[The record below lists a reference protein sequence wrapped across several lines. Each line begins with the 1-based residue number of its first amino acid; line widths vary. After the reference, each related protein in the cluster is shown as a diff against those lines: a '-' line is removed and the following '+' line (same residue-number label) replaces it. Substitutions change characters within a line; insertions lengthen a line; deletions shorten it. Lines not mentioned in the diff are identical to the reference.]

1 MLLISSAVACF
12 TRDNPARC
20 RAAVLSRSLCRTTVC
35 IPAQRNSTAALVLV
49 LQFTE
54 ALFRQYR
61 LQIMATGEPALGAM
75 RKCSR
80 GCVLDYLS
88 AWTSH
93 LQMILLIAIL
103 TVYLL
108 VGASVF
114 QRLESPNEHERIEH
128 AVQNHSLLERTKAFI
143 IGNLTN
149 KGSISQAEA
158 LELIYVFGNISGS
171 EAKLSL
177 THNWDFGPSVFF
189 VTTVITTIGKTILT
203 NNFSLYAVY
212 LFMQDMVVLL
222 RRLKKEEFS

>member
-1 MLLISSAVACF
+1 MQSSSPQSISVPDNSLYSSSTELNSSARSSAAIYRGTISSVPSANHGDRRAR
-12 TRDNPARC
+12 TRC
-20 RAAVLSRSLCRTTVC
+20 
-35 IPAQRNSTAALVLV
+35 
-49 LQFTE
+49 
-54 ALFRQYR
+54 
-61 LQIMATGEPALGAM
+61 
-75 RKCSR
+75 KCSR